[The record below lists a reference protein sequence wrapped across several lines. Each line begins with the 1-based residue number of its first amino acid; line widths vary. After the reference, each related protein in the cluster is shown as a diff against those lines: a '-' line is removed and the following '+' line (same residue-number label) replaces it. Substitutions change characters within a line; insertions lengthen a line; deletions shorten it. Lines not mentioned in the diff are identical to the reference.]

1 MKILVAGATGAVGRR
16 LVPLLVAG
24 GHHVVATTRTS
35 GKLSTVR
42 AMGAEPILMDGL
54 NGEEV
59 IKAVV
64 SSRPDVIVHQMTAL
78 ASMRS
83 LKKFDQEF
91 ALTNRLRIEGTAHL
105 AAAAML
111 AGTRKLVAQSYA
123 GWRVERE
130 GGRVKTE
137 ADPLD
142 PHPPLVVAS
151 TLEAIQTLER
161 VVSSTAGLNGMALR
175 YGVLYGPGTSIST
188 ISSEGEIVELIRR
201 RQFPLIGN
209 GAGVWSF
216 IHVDDAAR
224 ATQLAIERGT
234 PGIYNIVDDE
244 PAEVS
249 EWLPDLARA
258 LGAKPPYRLPA
269 WIGRFAIGEAGVL
282 MMTQVRGSSNA
293 KAKRA
298 LDWQPAY
305 ASWRDG
311 FRRGLSAEL
320 PTVKYPKAM

>member
-24 GHHVVATTRTS
+24 GHRVVATTRTPD
-35 GKLSTVR
+35 KLNNLRS
-42 AMGAEPILMDGL
+42 MGAEPVLMDGL
-54 NGEEV
+54 DREEV
-59 IKAVV
+59 IKAVT

-83 LKKFDQEF
+83 LKKFDEQF
-91 ALTNRLRIEGTAHL
+91 ALTNRLRIEGTSHL
-105 AAAAML
+105 VAAAEL
-111 AGTRKLVAQSYA
+111 AGTRKFVAQSYA
-123 GWRVERE
+123 GWRIERD

-142 PHPPLVVAS
+142 PHPPLVVAR
-151 TLEAIQTLER
+151 TLEAIQMLER
-161 VVSSTAGLNGMALR
+161 IVSTTAGLNGMALR
-175 YGVLYGPGTSIST
+175 YGSLYGPGTSISAD
-188 ISSEGEIVELIRR
+188 GEIVELIRQR
-201 RQFPLIGN
+201 KFPLIGG

-224 ATQLAIERGT
+224 ATQLAIERGA

-269 WIGRFAIGEAGVL
+269 WIGRFAIGEAGIL
-282 MMTQVRGSSNA
+282 MMTGVRGSSNA

-298 LDWQPAY
+298 FGWQPEY

-320 PTVKYPKAM
+320 PTIKYPKAM